1 MNIIINGENKEFK
14 SKITLLELLK
24 ELDLS
29 DKPIVV
35 ELNKEI
41 IIKEK
46 YNKELFSG
54 DNLEIVTFVGGGWC

>member
-54 DNLEIVTFVGGGWC
+54 DNLEIVTFVGGG